1 MTGEDARLPA
11 SATFHTVWEGGGPIR
26 LRIADCGLLIFAD
39 ARRSAGRVQ
48 TRSCDSQI
56 RDPQSA
62 IRNHLGRWMISTS

>member
-1 MTGEDARLPA
+1 MG
-11 SATFHTVWEGGGPIR
+11 
-26 LRIADCGLLIFAD
+26 LRIADCRLLIFAD